1 MVQSCLYE
9 TVAPNSQL
17 ATLLKEGLCVFFF
30 HFLFPIFFF
39 FFFFILQTGY
49 PSCDLTEEISH
60 NPEAVSVKYL
70 KSYLKEAA
78 VCRYSSK

>member
-30 HFLFPIFFF
+30 SFFISY

-49 PSCDLTEEISH
+49 PSRDLMEEISH

>member
-30 HFLFPIFFF
+30 SFFISY
-39 FFFFILQTGY
+39 FFFFILQTAY
-49 PSCDLTEEISH
+49 PSCDLMEEISH